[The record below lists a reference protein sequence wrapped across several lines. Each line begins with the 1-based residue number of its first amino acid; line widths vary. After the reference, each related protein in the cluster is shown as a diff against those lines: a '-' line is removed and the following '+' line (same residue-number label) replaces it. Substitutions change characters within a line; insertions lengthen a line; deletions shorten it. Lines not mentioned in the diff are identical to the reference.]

1 MISMKKKILFTIL
14 TIILV
19 IVILYIIFFFRNNS
33 ILTSVLNIENEYKN
47 KNNISVEA
55 KVYNENNSFEKIIM
69 KLSHK
74 DNLYKL
80 EHQSDDN
87 DLIFLYNAETKQT
100 QLYNPLTGDIE
111 IIEDNDFTVQSPMYT
126 LLSDYDR
133 SELTRLA
140 LTKWISTETIDNVNC
155 YKIETENRIIW
166 VDKETKL
173 PKKIKFLQSYND
185 DSIIVFSNWNID
197 NLTDNDMKFP

>member
-1 MISMKKKILFTIL
+1 MKKKILFTIL

-140 LTKWISTETIDNVNC
+140 LTKWISTENIDNVKC

-173 PKKIKFLQSYND
+173 PKKIKFLQSSND

-197 NLTDNDMKFP
+197 NLTDNDMKLL

>member
-1 MISMKKKILFTIL
+1 MKKKILFTIL

-140 LTKWISTETIDNVNC
+140 LTKWISTENIDNVKC

>member
-1 MISMKKKILFTIL
+1 MKKKILFTIL

-55 KVYNENNSFEKIIM
+55 KVYNENNSFEKIII

-100 QLYNPLTGDIE
+100 
-111 IIEDNDFTVQSPMYT
+111 
-126 LLSDYDR
+126 
-133 SELTRLA
+133 
-140 LTKWISTETIDNVNC
+140 
-155 YKIETENRIIW
+155 
-166 VDKETKL
+166 
-173 PKKIKFLQSYND
+173 
-185 DSIIVFSNWNID
+185 
-197 NLTDNDMKFP
+197 

>member
-1 MISMKKKILFTIL
+1 
-14 TIILV
+14 
-19 IVILYIIFFFRNNS
+19 
-33 ILTSVLNIENEYKN
+33 
-47 KNNISVEA
+47 
-55 KVYNENNSFEKIIM
+55 M

-140 LTKWISTETIDNVNC
+140 LTKWISTENIDNVKC

-173 PKKIKFLQSYND
+173 PKKIKFLQSSND

-197 NLTDNDMKFP
+197 NLTDNDMKLL

>member
-1 MISMKKKILFTIL
+1 MKKKILFTIL

-140 LTKWISTETIDNVNC
+140 LTKWISTENIDNVKC

-197 NLTDNDMKFP
+197 NLTDNDMKLL

>member
-1 MISMKKKILFTIL
+1 MKKKILFTIL

-47 KNNISVEA
+47 KSNISVEA
-55 KVYNENNSFEKIIM
+55 KVYNENNSSEIFTM
-69 KLSHK
+69 TLSHK
-74 DNLYKL
+74 DNLYKS
-80 EHQSDDN
+80 EYNYNNN
-87 DLIFLYNAETKQT
+87 DILVFLYNNNIKQT
-100 QLYNPLTGDIE
+100 QCYNLKTGNTE
-111 IIEDNDFTVQSPMYT
+111 IVENNSFTAQSPMYT

-173 PKKIKFLQSYND
+173 PKKIKFLQSSND

-197 NLTDNDMKFP
+197 NLTDNDMKLP

>member
-1 MISMKKKILFTIL
+1 MKKKILFTIL

-140 LTKWISTETIDNVNC
+140 LTKWISTENIDNVNC

-197 NLTDNDMKFP
+197 NLTDNDMKLL

>member
-1 MISMKKKILFTIL
+1 MKKKILFTIL

-100 QLYNPLTGDIE
+100 QVYNPLTGDME

-140 LTKWISTETIDNVNC
+140 LTKWISTENIDNVNC

-173 PKKIKFLQSYND
+173 PKKIKFLQSSND

-197 NLTDNDMKFP
+197 NLTDNDMKLL

>member
-1 MISMKKKILFTIL
+1 MKKKILFTIL

-55 KVYNENNSFEKIIM
+55 KVYNENNLFEKIIM

-100 QLYNPLTGDIE
+100 QLYNSLTGDIE

>member
-1 MISMKKKILFTIL
+1 MKKKILFTIL

-100 QLYNPLTGDIE
+100 QLYNSLTGDIE

>member
-1 MISMKKKILFTIL
+1 
-14 TIILV
+14 
-19 IVILYIIFFFRNNS
+19 
-33 ILTSVLNIENEYKN
+33 
-47 KNNISVEA
+47 
-55 KVYNENNSFEKIIM
+55 M

-140 LTKWISTETIDNVNC
+140 LTKWISTENIDNVKC

>member
-1 MISMKKKILFTIL
+1 MKKKILFTIL

-140 LTKWISTETIDNVNC
+140 LTKWISTENIDNVNC

>member
-1 MISMKKKILFTIL
+1 MKKKILFTIL

-140 LTKWISTETIDNVNC
+140 LTKWISTENIDNVNC

-173 PKKIKFLQSYND
+173 PKKIKFLQSSND

-197 NLTDNDMKFP
+197 NLTDNDMKLL